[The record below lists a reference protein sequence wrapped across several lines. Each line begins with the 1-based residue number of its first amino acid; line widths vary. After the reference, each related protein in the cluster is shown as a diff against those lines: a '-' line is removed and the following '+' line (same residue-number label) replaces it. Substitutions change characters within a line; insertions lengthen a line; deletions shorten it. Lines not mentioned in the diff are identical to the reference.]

1 MGDILVRGSATV
13 APSNSIPANH
23 IAATEVADFA
33 VTPPPTV
40 IPDGATVGTINI
52 SLPDNAMISSL
63 KVFQFTLTAVER
75 MPLATGKLHKTPI
88 DLVGGGGVLVE

>member
-13 APSNSIPANH
+13 APSNSIPANQ
-23 IAATEVADFA
+23 IAATEVADFT
-33 VTPPPTV
+33 VMPPPIV

-52 SLPDNAMISSL
+52 SLPDNTMLSSL

-75 MPLATGKLHKTPI
+75 IPPAMGN
-88 DLVGGGGVLVE
+88 